1 VRSLA
6 RWCVNHRLAVVRA
19 WVVVVIATIG
29 VQAMLDRV
37 ARLPSVAGVTSPFS
51 PAGARQISANHTIAF
66 AAVDFTQGANLNLA

>member
-1 VRSLA
+1 MRSLA

-37 ARLPSVAGVTSPFS
+37 AKLPSVAGVTSPFS
-51 PAGARQISANHTIAF
+51 SGARQISANHTIAF